1 MTTINLR
8 KFGKVPCFST
18 MGAMLRFKRETGKEA
33 TTVDGSSLTDLV
45 TYVWCCAL
53 SASALEGEPLKM
65 SLEDFAD
72 RLQPADIEAWSK
84 QMAEEN
90 ASDDAD
96 DDADDVDDDKKK

>member
-1 MTTINLR
+1 
-8 KFGKVPCFST
+8 

-72 RLQPADIEAWSK
+72 RLQPADIEAWSR

-90 ASDDAD
+90 ASDDDD
-96 DDADDVDDDKKK
+96 DDAEGVDDDKKK

>member
-1 MTTINLR
+1 
-8 KFGKVPCFST
+8 

-90 ASDDAD
+90 ASDD
-96 DDADDVDDDKKK
+96 DDAEDVDDDKKK